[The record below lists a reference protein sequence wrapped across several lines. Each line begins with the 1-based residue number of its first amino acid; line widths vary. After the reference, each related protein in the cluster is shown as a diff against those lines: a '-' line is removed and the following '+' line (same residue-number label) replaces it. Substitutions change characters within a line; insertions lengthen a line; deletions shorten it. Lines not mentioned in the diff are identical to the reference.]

1 MTTEITR
8 GANGES
14 TASGITEIVS
24 DGASRASTSEFPAI
38 IRTATGSIPAQAAKP
53 RGVRNWRAR
62 YASYLRITDF
72 IVIVIAVF
80 GAQLGWLGLHKQVEM
95 PIQAWPG
102 ITSYFA
108 LSVFIVVL
116 WMITLA
122 VSDTRS
128 DRVVG
133 VGDLEYRR
141 VVNSSLMVF
150 GLIAIGAFLLK
161 VEASR
166 GYLLIALPGGI
177 ILLVITRFFWR
188 IWLRNKR
195 RKGEYTARVL
205 LVGSEKSIKHV
216 AGELE
221 RTKGAGYT
229 VAGACVSAHD
239 ASGQSLGAA
248 GIPVL
253 GGTGSVESALRLTG
267 ADTVVITSTDQLGP
281 QRVKQISWAL
291 EAGKQHLVLAPSI
304 TDIAGPRIHT
314 RPVAGLPL
322 MHVETPRFSPGQRF
336 VKRMTDIFGSAGI
349 LLVLSPVLL
358 VISLLVMIT
367 SGRPVIYKQARIG
380 RHGKEFRMWKF
391 RSMIPDAEAKLQSL
405 LDLQDSGNA
414 VQFKMTN
421 DPRITPVGRVLRK
434 YSLDEL
440 PQLFNVLGGS
450 MSLVG
455 PRPPIQ
461 REVEQYEDHVHRR
474 FLVKPGMTGLWQVSG
489 RSSLSWEDSVRL
501 DLSYVENWSFTSDV
515 LILMKTFKAALAP
528 GDTTS

>member
-1 MTTEITR
+1 MT
-8 GANGES
+8 
-14 TASGITEIVS
+14 
-24 DGASRASTSEFPAI
+24 EFPVV
-38 IRTATGSIPAQAAKP
+38 IRTATGSIPLRPARQQGA
-53 RGVRNWRAR
+53 RNWRTR
-62 YASYLRITDF
+62 YAAYLSITDA

-80 GAQLGWLGLHKQVEM
+80 GAQLGWLGLHKQVEA

-102 ITSYFA
+102 LTSYSA
-108 LSVFIVVL
+108 LSAFIVLV
-116 WMITLA
+116 WMIALT
-122 VSDTRS
+122 VTDTRS
-128 DRVVG
+128 DRVIG

-150 GLIAIGAFLLK
+150 GLIAIAAFLLK

-177 ILLVITRFFWR
+177 ILLVLTRFLWR
-188 IWLRNKR
+188 LWLRSKR

-205 LVGSEKSIKHV
+205 LVGSEKSVKHV
-216 AGELE
+216 AGELA
-221 RTKGAGYT
+221 RSKSSGYT
-229 VAGACVSAHD
+229 VAGACISVQESTD
-239 ASGQSLGAA
+239 ESLGEA
-248 GIPVL
+248 GIPVV
-253 GGTGSVESALRLTG
+253 GGTGSVESALSLTC

-291 EAGKQHLVLAPSI
+291 ETGNQHLVLAPSI
-304 TDIAGPRIHT
+304 TDVAGPRIHT

-322 MHVETPRFSPGQRF
+322 MHVETPRFSLGQRF
-336 VKRMTDIFGSAGI
+336 VKRTMDIVCSLVILTLISPLLLVIA
-349 LLVLSPVLL
+349 LLVLCG
-358 VISLLVMIT
+358 
-367 SGRPVIYKQARIG
+367 SGRPILYKQNRIG
-380 RHGKEFRMWKF
+380 RHGTEFRMWKF
-391 RSMIPDAEAKLQSL
+391 RSMVPDAEAKLQSL
-405 LDLQDSGNA
+405 LDQQDSGNA

-421 DPRITPVGRVLRK
+421 DPRITPLGRVLRK

-515 LILMKTFKAALAP
+515 LILFKTFKAALAP